1 MKILLTA
8 INSQYIHS
16 NLAVRYL
23 KKSVNDLD
31 CECIV
36 KEFTIND
43 RIEKILQEIIITEP
57 NIVAFSCY
65 IWNIEYVKKLSKLIK
80 AVDEHIEIMYGG
92 PEVSFD
98 CIEFLKNNVGEYLI
112 EGEGEQTF
120 REFVKAKINIENF
133 SELCKIKGMYLKEN
147 DDIVFGGE
155 REDMDINELPFP
167 YDEDEN
173 LDNKIVYYEASRG
186 CPFHCKYCLSSVTH
200 GVRFMNIERVK
211 RDLDYFIR
219 KKVKLVKF
227 VDRTFNCNLNFA
239 QAIWEYLIEC
249 DTEATFHFEM
259 SIDLLTPQIIQILK
273 QAPKGR
279 LQFECGVQTTNEE
292 VLKNINRYSKFD
304 SIKQNVTAIRRNN
317 NIKQHLDLIAGL
329 PGEDFKSFKKSFDDV
344 YSLKCEEVQLGF
356 LKLLKGSP
364 MRDEADTWGMRFSPY
379 PPYEILKTDS
389 ISYKEIIQLKRTEA
403 VFDKY
408 YNSGKFRTVINYLE
422 VSYDSAFD
430 LYNKLGNYFYER
442 GYFSRSLSSPEYYKA
457 LDDFNNDVVKQD
469 KDVLNEYIKF
479 DYLRF
484 NRRKWVP
491 EFIVRYNDKKR
502 DNVIKSILKK
512 KYGNIKDYHVELFH
526 YNPIS
531 MFKNSAIE
539 KGEYLLL
546 FDNKYFDIYF
556 DISDIFSKDYN

>member
-442 GYFSRSLSSPEYYKA
+442 RYFSRSLSSPEYYKA
-457 LDDFNNDVVKQD
+457 LADFNNDVVKQD

-531 MFKNSAIE
+531 MFKHSAIE